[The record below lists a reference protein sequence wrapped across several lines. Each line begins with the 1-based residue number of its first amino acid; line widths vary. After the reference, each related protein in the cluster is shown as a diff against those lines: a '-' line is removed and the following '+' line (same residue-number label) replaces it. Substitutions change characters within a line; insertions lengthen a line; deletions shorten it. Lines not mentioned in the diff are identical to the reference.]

1 MLFSP
6 NLFGSDVV
14 YAHECGMPWHGMNM
28 SPPINTSSFGLG
40 PFPPAGYLLPDDK
53 KSSISMEV
61 LVHPEPIP
69 HPAPRPA
76 KTLRVAPDPAPPR
89 DKTIPTEKP
98 INKPMVPWTTIF
110 SAPVC
115 IIRGILA
122 SEDNDVVA
130 AADDDDESEDMISG
144 KRGRRMRRNVSATT
158 MLSTQRWLDRNFSS
172 PPCISSPVL
181 HLECGWYRRGMQ
193 RESRGVKIST
203 H

>member
-1 MLFSP
+1 MNVAWHEHDTSHQYYGSR
-6 NLFGSDVV
+6 FGV
-14 YAHECGMPWHGMNM
+14 
-28 SPPINTSSFGLG
+28 G
-40 PFPPAGYLLPDDK
+40 PLSLQVTYLLPDDK

-89 DKTIPTEKP
+89 DKTIPAEKP

-122 SEDNDVVA
+122 SEGNDVV
-130 AADDDDESEDMISG
+130 ADDDDESEDMISENEK
-144 KRGRRMRRNVSATT
+144 KRFSTT
-158 MLSTQRWLDRNFSS
+158 MLST
-172 PPCISSPVL
+172 
-181 HLECGWYRRGMQ
+181 
-193 RESRGVKIST
+193 
-203 H
+203 